1 MLEQLDLRIDVQPK
15 VIGPFAFGT
24 ATHVTNGSTRKPG
37 VFGITQIQIKPG
49 EDDARLRELTR
60 PIMQEIAEMPGFISS
75 TTSLT
80 SEGFATTL
88 TAWED
93 MEAAKN
99 AVAGSTHKLAM
110 QAFFE
115 QDGLGESAWTSFWTD
130 GQLNKRWQ
138 RCGEC
143 KNMTIVTDSQTCKCG
158 APLTNSAWY

>member
-24 ATHVTNGSTRKPG
+24 G

-88 TAWED
+88 TAWEG
-93 MEAAKN
+93 MEAAKK

-158 APLTNSAWY
+158 RPRTKLIYIKAESTRSCI